1 MGESST
7 CARCEGGILIQVVH
21 WLITANPG
29 NKFREFYVCHFNCI
43 ISANL
48 RVFKAV
54 KLKIKTK
61 RKDPY
66 FLNTDSVD
74 TNTSLA

>member
-29 NKFREFYVCHFNCI
+29 NKFREFYVTFQLHYQCKFDGFQSSQTQNKDQKKGSI
-43 ISANL
+43 F
-48 RVFKAV
+48 FKH
-54 KLKIKTK
+54 
-61 RKDPY
+61 
-66 FLNTDSVD
+66 
-74 TNTSLA
+74 